1 MQQDRNFDKLIHK
14 FEKRVYDTLKGD
26 WRLKLLKEDLA
37 TLHAQNPLQIWDA
50 GCGFG
55 QMGLWFAQAGH
66 QLTLCD
72 LSQKMLER
80 AQQHFVEAEC
90 QATFLHG
97 AAQDLAPQ
105 LDAFDL
111 ILNHAVIEW
120 MAQPQDS
127 LKLLVDK
134 LKPGGYLSLLY
145 YNRNATVYTNVLKG
159 DWRLEHIINDSYLGK
174 GKNLTPPNPQ
184 YPEEVLRWLN
194 DWGFDVVVETGI
206 RVFHDYMTPE
216 ALAKTNM
223 DELFALEYRH
233 CRQPTYR
240 HMGRYIHVLAR
251 KRETCHD

>member
-14 FEKRVYDTLKGD
+14 FEKRVYDTRKGD

-37 TLHAQNPLQIWDA
+37 ELHTQPPLQIWDA

-72 LSQKMLER
+72 LSHKMLER
-80 AQQHFVEAEC
+80 AQQHFA
-90 QATFLHG
+90 QAYCPAQFLQG

-111 ILNHAVIEW
+111 ILSHAVLEW
-120 MAQPQDS
+120 LAQPKES
-127 LKLLVDK
+127 LQALADK
-134 LKPGGYLSLLY
+134 VKPKGYLSLLY

-159 DWRLEHIINDSYLGK
+159 DWRLEHILNDSYLGK

-184 YPEEVLRWLN
+184 YPEDVLAWLQDWDFEVQ
-194 DWGFDVVVETGI
+194 VETGI

-216 ALAKTNM
+216 ALAKTDM
-223 DELFALEYRH
+223 DELFALEYRY